1 MRTIALPRGRSY
13 KDEDLGAAISSYVKM
28 FDELMKGW
36 LSGKYNE
43 RELERRY
50 VAYLNRGVGLI

>member
-1 MRTIALPRGRSY
+1 
-13 KDEDLGAAISSYVKM
+13 M
-28 FDELMKGW
+28 FDELMKGF

-50 VAYLNRGVGLI
+50 VGYLNRGVGLI